1 MNHPVGLPNTFL
13 EAKTVILKPEDLQEG
28 KFLDVMKRREGG
40 SLDHCPLM
48 KFKTGLVPELD
59 FKACTE
65 VFEVNQKRH
74 HQVQDTELLAVLEL
88 ENSNVERREQISDF
102 VERERQ
108 AGTGSLDEFNYKI
121 KRGDLVFNYIESQP
135 NYEQI
140 IKYNPVKWNL
150 ALENNIQ
157 DKVFIIKHTLY
168 MLILCIN

>member
-1 MNHPVGLPNTFL
+1 MQ
-13 EAKTVILKPEDLQEG
+13 TV
-28 KFLDVMKRREGG
+28 
-40 SLDHCPLM
+40 
-48 KFKTGLVPELD
+48 
-59 FKACTE
+59 
-65 VFEVNQKRH
+65 
-74 HQVQDTELLAVLEL
+74 EL

-102 VERERQ
+102 VEREKQ

>member
-65 VFEVNQKRH
+65 VFEIAPGCSIADLGK
-74 HQVQDTELLAVLEL
+74 
-88 ENSNVERREQISDF
+88 
-102 VERERQ
+102 
-108 AGTGSLDEFNYKI
+108 SLMFH
-121 KRGDLVFNYIESQP
+121 YIYFPSG
-135 NYEQI
+135 
-140 IKYNPVKWNL
+140 
-150 ALENNIQ
+150 
-157 DKVFIIKHTLY
+157 HY
-168 MLILCIN
+168 MFQCPMFQ